1 MNPIPLA
8 FEPGIQ
14 RDNTRLNA
22 ARIIDAHWCRFDAE
36 GKPRKMRGWQT
47 LTTIPD
53 IPRGISQYSSGT
65 FTYHH
70 VGTREGL
77 YRFTI
82 GPTEAGV
89 SFAIDRSPA
98 SGLVDDPLNVWAFDS
113 IYDSITGDVTLF
125 AQALPTGASINT
137 STPASIFYGDA
148 TATAALVEL
157 TTGGGSPTA
166 IQSDG
171 GFFALHPYLFLIGSG
186 GEVQW
191 SVAGSP
197 TDFAGTGSGN
207 ARITASKLVA
217 GRKARGAA
225 GSQPSGL
232 IWSLDTLIRV
242 SFTGG
247 ATVFGFDEIGTTSV
261 LSPACIVEYDGVF
274 FWPGSQRFYTYAGTL
289 RELPNTMNADFF
301 FDNINY
307 AARGRAFGFVSPRF
321 GEIWWCYPRGTAT
334 ECTHAIVYNVRLN
347 VWYDTPLPNLGR
359 TCATTPSLD
368 RFPIMGDLRPTGT
381 GGTEYRVLRH
391 EFGFDEDDVS
401 RINAVKSSFT
411 TPDITLLKGREPQS
425 RVVDGLLFEPDFVQM
440 GDLTMTV
447 AGNANARAPD
457 LTTNTYTIPAPTG
470 SLAAADQVVRLKDAH
485 RQMRITFESN
495 TIGGD
500 FRMGLP
506 FLHIQPGD
514 DTVTT

>member
-22 ARIIDAHWCRFDAE
+22 NRAIDGEWVRWDNE
-36 GKPRKMRGWQT
+36 GKPRKIRGWET
-47 LTTIPD
+47 ITTVQG
-53 IPRGISQYSSGT
+53 IPRGLAQYNLNGLSY
-65 FTYHH
+65 FH
-70 VGTREGL
+70 VGTPDTL
-77 YRFTI
+77 FRFTTDV
-82 GPTEAGV
+82 GG
-89 SFAIDRSPA
+89 FASVPVGRTPGT
-98 SGLVDDPLNVWAFDS
+98 GLVADPLNVWSFDT
-113 IYDSITGDVTLF
+113 IFDSITGDVTLF
-125 AQALPTGASINT
+125 AQALPAGGAIDT
-137 STPASIFYGDA
+137 ATPASIFYGDV
-148 TATAALVEL
+148 TGTGALVEL
-157 TTGGGSPTA
+157 DDGGGTPVA

-171 GFFALHPYLFLIGSG
+171 GFFVLHPYLFLIGSG

-207 ARITASKLVA
+207 ARITASKLIA

-232 IWSLDTLIRV
+232 IWSTDTLMRV

-247 ATVFGFDEIGTTSV
+247 ATVFGFDEVGSTSV
-261 LSPACIVEYDGVF
+261 LSPACIVEYDGTF

-289 RELPNTMNADFF
+289 RELPNTANIDFF

-307 AARGRAFGFVSPRF
+307 AARGRAFGFVNPRF
-321 GEIWWCYPRGTAT
+321 GEIWWCYPRGSAT
-334 ECTHAIVYNVRLN
+334 ECTHAVIYNVRLN
-347 VWYDTPLPNLGR
+347 IWYDTPLPNLGR
-359 TCATTPSLD
+359 SCATP
-368 RFPIMGDLRPTGT
+368 PIMGSNPVLGDLRPTGL
-381 GGTEYRVLRH
+381 GDAFFRVLRH
-391 EFGFDEDDVS
+391 EKGVNEIDGS
-401 RINAVKSSFT
+401 NQNAVRSRFT

-425 RVVDGLLFEPDFVQM
+425 RVIEGLLFEPDFVQA
-440 GDLTMTV
+440 GDLKMTV
-447 AGNANARAPD
+447 TGNANARAPD
-457 LTTNTYTIPAPTG
+457 LTTSTYTIAAPTG
-470 SLAAADQVVRLKDAH
+470 SLASAEQTVRLKDAH

-500 FRMGLP
+500 YRMGLP